1 MVYSY
6 LVQRDYL
13 ITFFN
18 PVTGVFYG
26 CLVLVMMQYL
36 SLNIIFHQVEACR
49 PYCKYSARP
58 PSIEL
63 IPYHVAK
70 AIKSTTHGRP
80 GAAYLDLPGNLLSSS
95 VDESIVQPFPR

>member
-1 MVYSY
+1 M
-6 LVQRDYL
+6 
-13 ITFFN
+13 
-18 PVTGVFYG
+18 
-26 CLVLVMMQYL
+26 CLV
-36 SLNIIFHQVEACR
+36 SHQVEACR

-80 GAAYLDLPGNLLSSS
+80 GAAYLDLPGNMLSGT
-95 VDESIVQPFPR
+95 VDEVQVQTFPRYSHTSLVVTILKKEKKKKKINE